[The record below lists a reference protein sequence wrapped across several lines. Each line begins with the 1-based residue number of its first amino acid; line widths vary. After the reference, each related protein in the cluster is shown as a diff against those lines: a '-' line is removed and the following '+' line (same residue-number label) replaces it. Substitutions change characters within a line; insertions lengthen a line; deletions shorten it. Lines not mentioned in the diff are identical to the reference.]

1 MKKLVLILM
10 LISNPL
16 IANTQLSNSEVK
28 KLENII
34 FEEIKRENYLKLNR
48 ITKSGKLSSCE
59 LEFGY
64 AYRDNRALE
73 GKPVYISGS
82 VSIIGDYAKKNVF
95 ALLKIVPSVSDVRN
109 QKWIQTY
116 PQYLSMK
123 INNESLDKFQY
134 TDFRCGSEGNGRC
147 IGYGD
152 NKFEMLQLIAKAQPF
167 DSSITFSLS
176 KGGYDNNFSLSALS
190 ATQES
195 LKIRNNFFMCSAEI
209 MEEIF
214 QELKLKK

>member
-1 MKKLVLILM
+1 MKKLILIL
-10 LISNPL
+10 LFISNPL
-16 IANTQLSNSEVK
+16 IANTQLSSSEIK

-34 FEEIKRENYLKLNR
+34 FEEMKKDNYLKLNR

-82 VSIIGDYAKKNVF
+82 VSIIGDTAKKNVF
-95 ALLKIVPSVSDVRN
+95 VLLKIVPSVSDVRN

-123 INNESLDKFQY
+123 INNESFDKFQY
-134 TDFRCGSEGNGRC
+134 TDFRCGTEGNGRC

-152 NKFEMLQLIAKAQPF
+152 SKLEMLQLFVKAQPF
-167 DSSITFSLS
+167 DSSIIFSLS
-176 KGGYDNNFSLSALS
+176 KGGYDNIFLLSSLS

-195 LKIRNNFFMCSAEI
+195 LKTRNNFYSCNAEI
-209 MEEIF
+209 IEEVL
-214 QELKLKK
+214 QETKLKK